1 VQLSITHAPMIAQG
15 IAANMAGLDQSVV
28 RDTGIL
34 DYSRLHGMTLQ
45 AVFEATGIPV
55 STLHGFKNLDAE
67 PKHADGDR
75 LLALWQHRMHPPVPR
90 ITGSIR
96 QERVSRR

>member
-1 VQLSITHAPMIAQG
+1 MTTIPTLAPDQRYDWSRILLDLSM
-15 IAANMAGLDQSVV
+15 
-28 RDTGIL
+28 
-34 DYSRLHGMTLQ
+34 HGMTLA
-45 AVFEATGIPV
+45 AVSEATGIPV

-67 PKHADGDR
+67 PKYADGNR

>member
-1 VQLSITHAPMIAQG
+1 MTAAPTLSQ
-15 IAANMAGLDQSVV
+15 DQRHDWS
-28 RDTGIL
+28 RIL
-34 DYSRLHGMTLQ
+34 IDLSMHGMTLQ

-75 LLALWQHRMHPPVPR
+75 LLALWAGRMHPPVPR
-90 ITGSIR
+90 ITGNVR
-96 QERVSRR
+96 QRRVMR

>member
-1 VQLSITHAPMIAQG
+1 MTPAPTLAPNQRYDWSRILLDLSM
-15 IAANMAGLDQSVV
+15 
-28 RDTGIL
+28 
-34 DYSRLHGMTLQ
+34 HGMTLQ

-67 PKHADGDR
+67 PKYADGNR